1 MVENKS
7 EEKDGAETEVE
18 VNEKESR
25 KEELYEK
32 LDMPL
37 LFDKYDMKEVE
48 VQDAG
53 LERYINLL
61 PVLVPHSGGDHA
73 TKRFEKEE
81 ISIIER
87 LINHLMRT
95 EDYTGKKMKSYNA
108 VKDAMDIIHERT
120 EKNPVQILVRAIE
133 NSAPREETT
142 QITYGGISVPK
153 AVDVS
158 PCRRISL
165 ALSKVT
171 IGAVKASYK
180 NNKNISMCLAEELI
194 KASRGNRDS
203 FGVSKKEET
212 ERMAASAR

>member
-1 MVENKS
+1 MA
-7 EEKDGAETEVE
+7 EEGNEEQNMTEE
-18 VNEKESR
+18 QRDRER
-25 KEELYEK
+25 LYEK

-48 VQDAG
+48 VQDPG

-61 PVLVPHSGGDHA
+61 PILVPHSGGTHA
-73 TKRFEKEE
+73 KKRFEKEK

-87 LINHLMRT
+87 LINHVMRT

-108 VKDAMDIIHERT
+108 VKDAMDEIHERT
-120 EKNPVQILVRAIE
+120 DDNPVQILVRAIE

-165 ALSKVT
+165 ALSKLAQ
-171 IGAVKASYK
+171 GAVSASYK
-180 NNKNISMCLAEELI
+180 NNKDISICLAEEII
-194 KASRGNRDS
+194 KASRGDRDS
-203 FGVSKKEET
+203 YAVNKKEET

>member
-1 MVENKS
+1 MMP
-7 EEKDGAETEVE
+7 EEETEE
-18 VNEKESR
+18 QEKTEKER
-25 KEELYEK
+25 KREKLYES

-48 VQDAG
+48 VNDPG
-53 LERYINLL
+53 LEKYIDLL
-61 PVLVPHSGGDHA
+61 PILLPHSGGTHA
-73 TKRFEKEE
+73 DKRFKKEE

-87 LINHLMRT
+87 LINHMMRT
-95 EDYTGKKMKSYNA
+95 EEFTGKKMKCYNA

-120 EKNPVQILVRAIE
+120 EENPVQILVNAIE

-165 ALSKVT
+165 ALSNITK
-171 IGAVKASYK
+171 GAVKASYK
-180 NNKNISMCLAEELI
+180 NKKGISTCLAEEFI
-194 KASRGNRDS
+194 MASRGDRNS

>member
-1 MVENKS
+1 MAEDDEEIETPGKS
-7 EEKDGAETEVE
+7 ETEKK
-18 VNEKESR
+18 KER
-25 KEELYEK
+25 LYEN

-48 VQDAG
+48 VNDPG
-53 LERYINLL
+53 LDRYIDLL
-61 PVLVPHSGGDHA
+61 PVLLPHSGGKHA
-73 TKRFEKEE
+73 NKKFKKEE

-87 LINHLMRT
+87 VINNMMRT
-95 EDYTGKKMKSYNA
+95 EEFTGKKLKAYNA

-120 EKNPVQILVRAIE
+120 EKNPVQILVDAIE

-165 ALSKVT
+165 ALSKIT
-171 IGAVKASYK
+171 QGAVKASYK
-180 NNKNISMCLAEELI
+180 NPKNISTCLAEELI
-194 KASRGNRDS
+194 KASRKDRDS

>member
-1 MVENKS
+1 MA
-7 EEKDGAETEVE
+7 EEETEEQQTVKRE
-18 VNEKESR
+18 
-25 KEELYEK
+25 KEELYES

-37 LFDKYDMKEVE
+37 LFGKYDMKEVK
-48 VQDAG
+48 VDDPG
-53 LERYINLL
+53 LEKYIDLL
-61 PVLVPHSGGDHA
+61 PILLPHSGGTHA
-73 TKRFEKEE
+73 DKRFKKEE

-87 LINHLMRT
+87 LINNMMRT
-95 EDYTGKKMKSYNA
+95 EDFTGKKLKAYNA

-120 EKNPVQILVRAIE
+120 EKNPVQVLVDAIE

-165 ALSKVT
+165 ALSK
-171 IGAVKASYK
+171 ISQGAVKASYK
-180 NNKNISMCLAEELI
+180 NRKDISTCLAEELI
-194 KASRGNRDS
+194 MASRKDKNS

>member
-1 MVENKS
+1 MAEEEIVDEDGS
-7 EEKDGAETEVE
+7 EVTK
-18 VNEKESR
+18 EKER
-25 KEELYEK
+25 KGELYEK

-37 LFDKYDMKEVE
+37 LFDKYDMEEVE

-73 TKRFEKEE
+73 AKRFEKEE

-108 VKDAMDIIHERT
+108 IKDAMDTIHERT
-120 EKNPVQILVRAIE
+120 DENPVQILIKAIE

-165 ALSKVT
+165 ALSKIT
-171 IGAVKASYK
+171 IGAVRSSYK
-180 NNKNISMCLAEELI
+180 NTKNVSVCLAEELI
-194 KASRGNRDS
+194 KASRGNRES

>member
-1 MVENKS
+1 MA
-7 EEKDGAETEVE
+7 EEETEE
-18 VNEKESR
+18 EEAELAQDEEDR
-25 KEELYEK
+25 EELYEK

-48 VQDAG
+48 IEDVG

-73 TKRFEKEE
+73 TKRFEKEK

-108 VKDAMDIIHERT
+108 VKDAMAVIHERT
-120 EKNPVQILVRAIE
+120 ENNPVQVLVRAIE

-165 ALSKVT
+165 AMSNLTKGS
-171 IGAVKASYK
+171 VKATYK
-180 NNKNISMCLAEELI
+180 NTDDISICLAEELI